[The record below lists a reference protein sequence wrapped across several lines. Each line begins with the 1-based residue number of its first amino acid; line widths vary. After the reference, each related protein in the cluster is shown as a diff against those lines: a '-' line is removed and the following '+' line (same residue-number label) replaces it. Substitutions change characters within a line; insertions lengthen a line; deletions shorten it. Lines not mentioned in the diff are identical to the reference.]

1 MRVSK
6 LGSTWLDEMATDRE
20 ELKRRVRERLRGK
33 PKPERKLPWR
43 PVAGVITTVAA
54 FAIVLAVLDSVSGA
68 PDSWVA
74 LAVVLGVAS
83 LAAMFAGAQA
93 WHSGWVTGLAVAL
106 PLALA
111 ASTAVL
117 GVPWR
122 IGGETGAVRFNYRAM
137 FVYAGPENGE
147 PLNNLRLKFAAPQI
161 ENEFAGKIL
170 GAWRLYY
177 IEDDDTLTLQA
188 NSAGVFNLR
197 GSRTSQLGIIGFG
210 LENSSY
216 GPSLTWDLECL
227 YPREIFVDYG
237 YTDVSQEKADKV
249 TLRGYH
255 HVQED
260 WSWGYWHTY
269 EAEANPENWRID
281 FSFEIGLYRE
291 NVHIQ
296 LYEGIGE
303 NRTWGAFSLPRTV

>member
-1 MRVSK
+1 M
-6 LGSTWLDEMATDRE
+6 L
-20 ELKRRVRERLRGK
+20 
-33 PKPERKLPWR
+33 WR
-43 PVAGVITTVAA
+43 PVAGVIITVAA
-54 FAIVLAVLDSVSGA
+54 FAITLAVLDSVFGA
-68 PDSWVA
+68 PGSWVA
-74 LAVVLGVAS
+74 LAVTLGVAS

-122 IGGETGAVRFNYRAM
+122 IGGETGTVRFNYRAM

-147 PLNNLRLKFAAPQI
+147 PLDDLTLCFAAPQI
-161 ENEFAGKIL
+161 ENKFAGEII
-170 GAWRLYY
+170 GAWELYY

-197 GSRTSQLGIIGFG
+197 GTRTSQLGFIGFG
-210 LENSSY
+210 VENSIY
-216 GPSLTWDLECL
+216 GPSLAWTLDRL

-260 WSWGYWHTY
+260 WSWAEWQTP
-269 EAEANPENWRID
+269 EAVANPENWRID
-281 FSFEIGLYRE
+281 FSFAIALYRE
-291 NVHIQ
+291 NVRIQ
-296 LYEGIGE
+296 RYEVIWE
-303 NRTWGAFSLPRTV
+303 NQTCATFSLSRTI